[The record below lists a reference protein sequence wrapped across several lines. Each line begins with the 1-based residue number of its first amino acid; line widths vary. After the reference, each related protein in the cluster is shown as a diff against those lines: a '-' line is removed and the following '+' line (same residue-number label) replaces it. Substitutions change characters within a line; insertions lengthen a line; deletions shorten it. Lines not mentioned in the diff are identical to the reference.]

1 MKKIYSWAVVIV
13 LLSLCIVACRDGYE
27 KGKTKPYHVPY
38 AIDRYHIPTK
48 CTIESLETK
57 EETTQL
63 LWLLKF
69 GNEGSSESYISAVKN
84 KELFTKIALEHGE
97 DGSGF
102 MTVMPLNLPPLFYGL
117 ESLQAIGIKGGEEVN
132 LSQIVQIR
140 YNSSEDFIHNGYKH
154 ISEVRLK
161 EVQKSLATLTPN
173 DYLWIP
179 EESFL
184 LSNRSEVEG
193 KFDRIELRVVLKDGK
208 TLRANM
214 PI

>member
-1 MKKIYSWAVVIV
+1 MKQLHCYTIAIV
-13 LLSLCIVACRDGYE
+13 LLLGVVACNKTQPPGTRD
-27 KGKTKPYHVPY
+27 PYHVPY

-48 CTIESLETK
+48 CTIESFEIK

-69 GNEGSSESYISAVKN
+69 GNEGGSESYISAVKN

-102 MTVMPLNLPPLFYGL
+102 MTIMPIPLPHLLYGL
-117 ESLQAIGIKGGEEVN
+117 ELLQAIGIKGGEEVN

-140 YNSSEDFIHNGYKH
+140 YNSSEDFIRNGYEH
-154 ISEVRLK
+154 LSEVRPK

-179 EESFL
+179 TESIL
-184 LSNRSEVEG
+184 LCNGSEVKG
-193 KFDRIELRVVLKDGK
+193 KFDRIEVHVTLKDGK
-208 TLRANM
+208 TLRSDI
-214 PI
+214 PL